1 MPHFRVILSATL
13 LAGATAGALAGPS
26 VPFAAA
32 SAAAVPQ
39 ADKHKLQA
47 HIAFLADDVLEGRET
62 GTRGFDIAAS
72 YVASQL
78 RQYGVAPKGAPGSY
92 LQPVPLRVTRL
103 VQGSQVFELHGRG
116 GKEAL
121 IYLDDYAMGGS
132 QVEERSEVSAPLV
145 FAGYGIDAERF
156 KHDDYAGL
164 DVKGKIVVVLAG
176 KPSSFPTEEGAHFG
190 SARHKREL
198 AARHGAVGMIS
209 VQTPVTE
216 KVSPFSRQRDNQNA
230 AGMTWVDA
238 TGKPVLETGLVQH
251 GASVS
256 IAGAGKLFASA
267 QAKLNDVYALAAA
280 NAPVPKM
287 DLNLSARIARRSA
300 LGQLSSHNV
309 VGMIEG
315 SDPVLKH
322 EYVVYS
328 AHLDHIG
335 VVKEKRGDNLYNG
348 AMDNA
353 SGVATLLEA
362 ARMFAETK
370 TRPKRSVLFIALTG
384 EEKGLLGSDFF
395 ATNPTVPRGS
405 IVANVNLDMPLLTFD
420 FNNVVAFGAEHS
432 SLKGIAERAVR
443 KIGLSV
449 QKDPWPEQGSFTRSD
464 QYSFVRQGIPA
475 ISIKTGTGSFRKDED
490 PATLWAA
497 FRSTHY
503 HQPSDD
509 LALPFNFDAAARF
522 AQLNY
527 LIALEIANAPTRPVW
542 NRGDFFGDTFA
553 K

>member
-1 MPHFRVILSATL
+1 MASCRIILCAGL
-13 LAGATAGALAGPS
+13 LAGAASAY
-26 VPFAAA
+26 AAA
-32 SAAAVPQ
+32 PVPK
-39 ADKHKLQA
+39 ADKANIEA
-47 HIAFLADDVLEGRET
+47 HLAFLADDLLEGRET

-72 YVASQL
+72 YVASQF
-78 RQYGVAPKGAPGSY
+78 RQHGVLPKGDRGGY
-92 LQPVPLRVTRL
+92 LQSVPLRVTRL
-103 VQGSQVFELHGRG
+103 VQGSQVFELDGPA
-116 GKEAL
+116 GKQVLA
-121 IYLDDYAMGGS
+121 YLDDFAMGGS
-132 QVEERSEVSAPLV
+132 VVEQQSEVSAPLV
-145 FAGYGIDAERF
+145 FVGYGIRAPRF
-156 KHDDYAGL
+156 EHDDYAGL

-176 KPSSFPTEEGAHFG
+176 KPTRFPTEEGAHFG

-198 AARHGAVGMIS
+198 ASKLGALGLIS

-216 KVSPFSRQRDNQNA
+216 KVSPFSRQRDNQHA
-230 AGMTWVDA
+230 AGMTWLDGA
-238 TGKPVLETGLVQH
+238 GKPVLEAGLVQN
-251 GASVS
+251 GAAVS
-256 IAGAGKLFASA
+256 IPGARKLFANVN
-267 QAKLNDVYALAAA
+267 AKLDDIYALAAD
-280 NAPVPKM
+280 NKPVPSM
-287 DLNLSARIARRSA
+287 DLKLSARLAKRSA
-300 LGQLSSHNV
+300 LGTLASHNV

-315 SDPVLKH
+315 SDPLLKN

-335 VVKEKRGDNLYNG
+335 VVKEKTGDNLYNG

-362 ARMFAETK
+362 ARMFGEAK

-395 ATNPTVPRGS
+395 ASNPTVPRGS

-420 FNNVVAFGAEHS
+420 FKNVVAFGAEHS
-432 SLKGIAERAVR
+432 TLKAIAAKAVR
-443 KIGLSV
+443 KIGLTV
-449 QKDPWPEQGSFTRSD
+449 VPDPWPEQGSFTRSD

-475 ISIKTGTGSFRKDED
+475 ISIKTGIGSFRKDED
-490 PATLWAA
+490 PAKLWAA

-509 LALPFNFDAAARF
+509 LSLPFNFDAAARF

-527 LIALEIANAPTRPVW
+527 LIALEIANAPQRPVW

>member
-1 MPHFRVILSATL
+1 MAHFQLILGAAL
-13 LAGATAGALAGPS
+13 LAGAAASALAAPAAAAATAGAG
-26 VPFAAA
+26 
-32 SAAAVPQ
+32 AVPQ
-39 ADKHKLQA
+39 ADKNKLRA
-47 HIAFLADDVLEGRET
+47 HIAFLADDMLEGRET

-78 RQYGVAPKGAPGSY
+78 RQYGVAPKGAGDSY

-103 VQGSQVFELHGRG
+103 VQGSQVFELHGKG
-116 GKEAL
+116 GTQTL
-121 IYLDDYAMGGS
+121 TYLDDYAVGGS
-132 QVEERSEVSAPLV
+132 QVEDTSEVTAPLV
-145 FAGYGIDAERF
+145 FAGYGIHAERF

-164 DVKGKIVVVLAG
+164 DVKGKIVVVFAG

-198 AARHGAVGMIS
+198 ASRLGAVGMIS

-216 KVSPFSRQRDNQNA
+216 KVSPFARQRDNQNA
-230 AGMTWVDA
+230 AGMTWVDGA
-238 TGKPVLETGLVQH
+238 GKPVLETGLVQN

-256 IAGAGKLFASA
+256 IAGARKLFGNVD
-267 QAKLNDVYALAAA
+267 AKLDDLYALAAA
-280 NAPVPKM
+280 NQPVPKM
-287 DLNLSARIARRSA
+287 DLKLSARLAKKSA
-300 LGQLSSHNV
+300 LGTLASHNV

-335 VVKEKRGDNLYNG
+335 IVKEKRGDNLYNG

-362 ARMFAETK
+362 ARMFAGTK
-370 TRPKRSVLFIALTG
+370 KRPKRSILFIALTG

-395 ATNPTVPRGS
+395 ATNPTVPHGS

-443 KIGLSV
+443 KMGLSV
-449 QKDPWPEQGSFTRSD
+449 QNDPWPEQGSFTRSD

-475 ISIKTGTGSFRKDED
+475 ISIKTGTGSFRADED
-490 PATLWAA
+490 PAAMWAA

-542 NRGDFFGDTFA
+542 NQGDFFGDTFG